1 MVKKITKQCFPG
13 KMRNKRRMFTL
24 INSVQHCIMILAS
37 KIRQEKEIKDVLI
50 GKEIKLSL
58 FADGFIVLVERLIKS
73 MKTIVELK
81 NEIHKVAEYKIL
93 KN

>member
-1 MVKKITKQCFPG
+1 
-13 KMRNKRRMFTL
+13 
-24 INSVQHCIMILAS
+24 MILAS
-37 KIRQEKEIKDVLI
+37 KIRQEKEIKGVLI

-58 FADGFIVLVERLIKS
+58 FADGFIVLVEHLIKS

-81 NEIHKVAEYKIL
+81 NEIHKVAEYKIF